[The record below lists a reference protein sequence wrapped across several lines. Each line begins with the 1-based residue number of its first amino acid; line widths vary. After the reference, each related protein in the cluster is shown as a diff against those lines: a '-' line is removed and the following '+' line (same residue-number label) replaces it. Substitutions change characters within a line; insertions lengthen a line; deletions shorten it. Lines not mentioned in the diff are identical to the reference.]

1 MASIETTI
9 QNIFSIAHSKPLL
22 TYSPFH
28 FISSSFPTPYLFYEM
43 ISYHF
48 YTFNPES
55 SNDDQQSF
63 IFQGK
68 YRLLFPTLRV

>member
-1 MASIETTI
+1 MASTETAI
-9 QNIFSIAHSKPLL
+9 QNIFSIGHSKSLL

-28 FISSSFPTPYLFYEM
+28 FISSFFLTPYLFYGI

-48 YTFNPES
+48 YNFNPES
-55 SNDDQQSF
+55 SNDDNQPF

-68 YRLLFPTLRV
+68 YHSLFPTLRV